1 MKGGSPAFVTGELV
15 FPNLLLDM
23 TQRPL
28 LLIALSTLLAP
39 AVAAQSTDTW
49 IDPASAPR
57 VICFAE
63 GTDPLYMS
71 DMLEVQPLVPE
82 YYTGASWSPAV
93 GAPVQ
98 VSWSLVPDG
107 LSIPS
112 AFSGDPTAAS
122 ELFSRLDS
130 QFTGQGGRAT
140 WIARLQSCFDRW
152 EALSGLDF
160 TRVTAAGVDWDD
172 GASWGTSGNDTTR
185 GDIRISMRN
194 IDGANGILAYCFF
207 PTSGDMV
214 IDRSEGWGTATNSHI
229 FLRNV
234 VMHEMGHGIG
244 FDHVCSNNSS
254 QLMEP
259 FYSGAFD
266 GPRQDDIRAVQRLY
280 GDNNESDNTAAAAVT
295 VTLVNGV
302 SNTLGTPP
310 NPPSGTNDT
319 FSSTLSIDANGE
331 ADYFKFTTA
340 NAGSKLDV
348 TLTPIGNSYDDS
360 VQNANGS
367 CSSGS
372 TTNSLAQANLAVQ
385 VIGTNGTTVLAT
397 ASAAAAGVAETLV
410 DVILNNSGTYYV
422 RVYETDSPT
431 ETQLY
436 KLTLRI
442 DPANVCPD
450 SDGDGVDDCTD
461 GCPQDPLKTAPGVCG
476 CGVTEID
483 SDGDGDLDCVDNCP
497 NNYNPAQADA
507 DGDGVGNVCDNCPQE
522 ANSSQVDTDGDS
534 LGDACDNCPLIFNS
548 QQPDAD
554 LDGIGDECDNCVAI
568 VNPGQQDC
576 DSDGV
581 GNVCEL
587 AAGTQWDS
595 NGNGTPDQC
604 EPCGSIVT
612 YCTSGTTSSGCNATM
627 SAAGSPSVAASSG
640 FVLTASNVEGQKT
653 GLVFYGITGPKA
665 SIWFP
670 GSSSYLCVKSPVQ
683 RGPGTGTGGA
693 AGSCNGS
700 ISLDFQAYLSTRPNA
715 LGQPFQAGVVVN
727 AQAWFRDPSAPGTT
741 NLSNGLQFTTC
752 P

>member
-1 MKGGSPAFVTGELV
+1 
-15 FPNLLLDM
+15 M
-23 TQRPL
+23 TQRSL
-28 LLIALSTLLAP
+28 LLLALSATLAP
-39 AVAAQSTDTW
+39 AALAQSTDTW
-49 IDPASAPR
+49 IDPATAPR
-57 VICFAE
+57 VICFSE

-71 DMLEVQPLVPE
+71 DLLEVQPLTPE
-82 YYTGASWSPAV
+82 YYTGTTWSGAV
-93 GAPVQ
+93 GTPAA
-98 VSWSLVPDG
+98 VSWSMVPDG

-112 AFSGDPTAAS
+112 AFSGDPTANS

-140 WIARLQSCFDRW
+140 WIARLQACFDRW

-194 IDGANGILAYCFF
+194 IDGANGVLAYCFF
-207 PTSGDMV
+207 PSSGDMV
-214 IDRSEGWGTATNSHI
+214 IDRSEAWGTGTNSHI

-234 VMHEMGHGIG
+234 VMHEMGHGLG
-244 FDHVCSNNSS
+244 FDHVCSNNTS

-266 GPRQDDIRAVQRLY
+266 GPRQDDIRAVQRCY
-280 GDNNESDNTAAAAVT
+280 GDNNENDNTAATAVAVT
-295 VTLVNGV
+295 LTNGV
-302 SNTLGTPP
+302 SSTFGTPP

-319 FSSTLSIDANGE
+319 ASSTLSIDANGE
-331 ADYFKFTTA
+331 ADFFKFTTA

-348 TLTPIGNSYDDS
+348 TLTPIGTSYDDS

-367 CSSGS
+367 CASGT
-372 TTNSLAQANLAVQ
+372 TTNALAQANLAVQ

-410 DVILNNSGTYYV
+410 DVILNNAGTFYV
-422 RVYETDSPT
+422 RVYETDTPS
-431 ETQLY
+431 ETQMY

-450 SDGDGVDDCTD
+450 SDGDGVDNCND

-476 CGVTEID
+476 CGVAEID
-483 SDGDGDLDCVDNCP
+483 ADGDGDLDCIDNCP
-497 NNYNPAQADA
+497 STYNPAQADA
-507 DGDGVGNVCDNCPQE
+507 DGDGLGNVCDNCPQS
-522 ANSSQVDTDGDS
+522 ANSSQADTDGDS
-534 LGDACDNCPLIFNS
+534 LGDACDNCPLVFNS

-554 LDGIGDECDNCVAI
+554 LDGIGDECDNCLAI
-568 VNPGQQDC
+568 ANPGQQDC

-581 GNVCEL
+581 GNACEL

-595 NGNGTPDQC
+595 NNNGTPDQC
-604 EPCGSIVT
+604 EPCGAVVS

-627 SAAGSPSVAASSG
+627 SAAGNPSVSASSG

-693 AGSCNGS
+693 AGACNGS